1 MWLILLVDESP
12 VWLHHKI
19 NEKSVLKNIL
29 KYLFIYLFTF
39 IFNFKKY
46 LKKNPTAWNRAGDF

>member
-19 NEKSVLKNIL
+19 NEKSVLKNIKYYL
-29 KYLFIYLFTF
+29 FIYYLFIYLF
-39 IFNFKKY
+39 KKY
-46 LKKNPTAWNRAGDF
+46 F